1 MSDRRI
7 GDGVCRHLFQPLEGR
22 SVVHAGLLQHSVP
35 GRTLDFSGKVDDVH
49 AFNLLFSTLARL
61 TGTVLCPA
69 SSTFAEGHDAELV
82 PRGVIETICQTE
94 RAHGE
99 DSLGGSGLV
108 HRQGREERD
117 RSQSE
122 TDIISATADLSHCFD
137 GHGNVASSWKDDI
150 ASNNMVA
157 TPRDVDEA

>member
-82 PRGVIETICQTE
+82 PRRVIETIRQTE
-94 RAHGE
+94 MAHGE
-99 DSLGGSGLV
+99 DSLDGSGLV
-108 HRQGREERD
+108 HRQGCEKRD

-122 TDIISATADLSHCFD
+122 TEIISATTDLSHCLD
-137 GHGNVASSWKDDI
+137 GHGNVASSWENDI
-150 ASNNMVA
+150 TTNYMVA
-157 TPRDVDEA
+157 TPGNIDES